1 MNRYV
6 VEMHLEDLVVRYGER
21 RSTEKKHKL
30 TLVIDRELVEWAKR
44 ENINMSMTLEKI
56 LGSLRS
62 EKRK

>member
-1 MNRYV
+1 MEKR
-6 VEMHLEDLVVRYGER
+6 LEDLVVRYGER
-21 RSTEKKHKL
+21 PSTEKKHKL
-30 TLVIDRELVEWAKR
+30 TLAIDRELVEWAKR